1 LQQALVGA
9 SDKLTNQPFDLG
21 ALSAK
26 SAKNQSKKPSQDGFF
41 VSATLLFSSYK
52 FETMSF

>member
-9 SDKLTNQPFDLG
+9 SNKLTNQPFDLG

-26 SAKNQSKKPSQDGFF
+26 SAKNQNRKPSQDGFF
-41 VSATLLFSSYK
+41 VSTTLLFSS
-52 FETMSF
+52 